1 MQDTVKVELEFS
13 GQLLEKL
20 QELYAKDVTEDNI
33 DFSIEEGSSFNAFI
47 ERIVIDAL
55 IDSLKEWWY
64 VFWKRW
70 VR

>member
-13 GQLLEKL
+13 DELLEKL
-20 QELYAKDVTEDNI
+20 QEMYAKNVTEDNI

-55 IDSLKEWWY
+55 IDSLKE
-64 VFWKRW
+64 
-70 VR
+70 